1 MIVRLFNGSIENSST
16 MSDLRKR
23 KVETEDDKSSEK
35 QTASGT
41 ESDHVRKH
49 FTLFLVNMG

>member
-1 MIVRLFNGSIENSST
+1 

-23 KVETEDDKSSEK
+23 KVETEDEKSSEK

-41 ESDHVRKH
+41 ESDHVR
-49 FTLFLVNMG
+49 TLTHIFICRLCIIS

>member
-1 MIVRLFNGSIENSST
+1 

-49 FTLFLVNMG
+49 FTFFSKYRITSIYIKLTSLTV

>member
-1 MIVRLFNGSIENSST
+1 

-49 FTLFLVNMG
+49 FTLFLVNMGLLVDMKLTFLLG

>member
-1 MIVRLFNGSIENSST
+1 

-49 FTLFLVNMG
+49 FTLLLVNMG